1 MSKLIFQLADNDVDE
16 TSSQTIYIPERKKS
30 SKKLVMIKQRIGDF
44 EQTIYAPITQTLNY
58 KNKKRRYND

>member
-44 EQTIYAPITQTLNY
+44 EQTIYAPIKTGR
-58 KNKKRRYND
+58 K